1 MSGGMRVKRLLICI
15 FTTVLLCAGDSAM
28 AYSASAY
35 AVLAADTGVLLDAAR
50 ENQRLPMASTTKIM
64 TGLLAAEEPDID
76 RVITVP
82 ASCAGV
88 EGSSMYL
95 QAGEK
100 LPLRDVLYGL
110 MLCSGNDAA
119 ECIAAVCG
127 GREAF
132 VARMNARAA
141 QLGLEDTH
149 FDNPSGLDGETHY
162 TTAHELAKLAAAALQ
177 NETFAEVVASK
188 SYTSGTRT
196 MVNHNKMLR
205 LYDGAVGVKTGFTK
219 TAGRCLVS
227 AAQRD
232 GRTVIAVT
240 LNDGNDWN
248 DHARMLDAAFADM
261 HTEQWALAGDAA
273 VKIPVQ
279 TGTKKTVDAVYA
291 DDLSDTL
298 LAGEQAELQISCAP
312 FLYAPVTQGTVCGYA
327 RVVCGDVVLCET
339 ELLCGSAAQL
349 DAAQEDT
356 SRKERFLLWWDKIRH
371 LERNGQ
377 T

>member
-1 MSGGMRVKRLLICI
+1 MGGMRVKRWLFCI
-15 FTTVLLCAGDSAM
+15 VIAVLLCAGHGAA

-35 AVLAADTGVLLDAAR
+35 AVLAADTGVLLDASR
-50 ENQRLPMASTTKIM
+50 ENERLPMASTTKIM
-64 TGLLAAEEPDID
+64 TGLLAAEDADID
-76 RVITVP
+76 RMITVP

-132 VARMNARAA
+132 VARMNERAA
-141 QLGLEDTH
+141 ELGLKDTH

-162 TTAHELAKLAAAALQ
+162 TTAYELAKLAAAALQ
-177 NETFAEVVASK
+177 NETFAQVVASK
-188 SYTSGTRT
+188 SYTAGTRT

-248 DHARMLDAAFADM
+248 DHVQMLDAAFAEM
-261 HTEQWALAGDAA
+261 RTEQWAQAGDAA
-273 VKIPVQ
+273 AKLSVQ
-279 TGTKKTVDAVYA
+279 TGTKQTIHAVYA
-291 DDLSDTL
+291 EDLTDTL
-298 LAGEQAELQISCAP
+298 LAGEQTELKISCAP
-312 FLYAPVTQGTVCGYA
+312 FLYAPVEQGAVCGYA
-327 RVVCGDVVLCET
+327 RVVCGDAVLCET
-339 ELLCGSAAQL
+339 ELLCGSAVQL
-349 DAAQEDT
+349 DAAQEDV
-356 SRKERFLLWWDKIRH
+356 SWKERFLLWWDRIRRR
-371 LERNGQ
+371 EVN
-377 T
+377 

>member
-1 MSGGMRVKRLLICI
+1 MRVKRWLFCI
-15 FTTVLLCAGDSAM
+15 FIAVMLCTGRNAA

-35 AVLAADTGVLLDAAR
+35 AVLSADTGVLLDASQG
-50 ENQRLPMASTTKIM
+50 NQRLPMASTTKIM
-64 TGLLAAEEPDID
+64 TGLLAAEDADID
-76 RVITVP
+76 RIITVP
-82 ASCAGV
+82 ASCAGI

-119 ECIAAVCG
+119 ECVAAVCG

-132 VARMNARAA
+132 IVRMNERAVE
-141 QLGLEDTH
+141 LGLKDTH

-162 TTAHELAKLAAAALQ
+162 TTAYELAKLAAAALQ

-205 LYDGAVGVKTGFTK
+205 LYDGAIGVKTGFTK

-232 GRTVIAVT
+232 GRTVVAVT

-248 DHARMLDAAFADM
+248 DHAQMLDAAFADM
-261 HTEQWALAGDAA
+261 HTEKWAQAGDAA
-273 VKIPVQ
+273 VKIPIQ
-279 TGTKKTVDAVYA
+279 TGTKQTVNAVYA
-291 DDLSDTL
+291 DDLTDTL
-298 LAGEQAELQISCAP
+298 LAGEQTELQVSCVP
-312 FLYAPVTQGTVCGYA
+312 FLYAPVEQGTSCGYA
-327 RVVCGDVVLCET
+327 RVVCGDVMLCET
-339 ELLCGSAAQL
+339 ELVCGSAVEL
-349 DAAQEDT
+349 DTAQEDT
-356 SRKERFLLWWDKIRH
+356 SRKERFLLWWDRIRH
-371 LERNGQ
+371 KEVK
-377 T
+377 

>member
-1 MSGGMRVKRLLICI
+1 MNGGMRVKRLLLCGII
-15 FTTVLLCAGDSAM
+15 AVLLCTGGHAA

-35 AVLAADTGVLLDAAR
+35 AVLAADTGVLLDAAQ
-50 ENQRLPMASTTKIM
+50 ENQRMPMASTTKIM
-64 TGLLAAEEPDID
+64 TGLLAAEDEDID
-76 RVITVP
+76 RIITVP

-127 GREAF
+127 GRETF
-132 VARMNARAA
+132 VARMNERAA
-141 QLGLEDTH
+141 QLGLQDTH

-162 TTAHELAKLAAAALQ
+162 TTAYELAKLAAAALQ
-177 NETFAEVVASK
+177 NETFAQVVASK
-188 SYTSGTRT
+188 SYTAGTRT

-240 LNDGNDWN
+240 LDDGNDWN
-248 DHARMLDAAFADM
+248 DHADMLDAAFAQM
-261 HTEQWALAGDAA
+261 YTEQWAQAGDAA

-279 TGTKKTVDAVYA
+279 TGTKRTVNAVYA
-291 DDLSDTL
+291 SDLTHAL
-298 LAGEQAELQISCAP
+298 LEGEQAELQLSSVP
-312 FLYAPVTQGTVCGYA
+312 FLYAPVEQGTVCGYA
-327 RVVCGDVVLCET
+327 RVVCGGAVLCET
-339 ELLCGSAAQL
+339 ELLCGSTAEL
-349 DAAQEDT
+349 DTAQEDT
-356 SRKERFLLWWDKIRH
+356 SRMERFRLWWDGVRH
-371 LERNGQ
+371 KTVR
-377 T
+377 